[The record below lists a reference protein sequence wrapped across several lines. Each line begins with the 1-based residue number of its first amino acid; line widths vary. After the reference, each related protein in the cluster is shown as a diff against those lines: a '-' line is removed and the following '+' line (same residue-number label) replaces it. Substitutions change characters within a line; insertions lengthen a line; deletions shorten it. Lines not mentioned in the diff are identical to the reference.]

1 MCSAGRLRKKCPF
14 ITSLKHELADAG
26 AIYLLCT
33 LCLIRSTYL
42 FVVLEQEDTMG
53 KVIE

>member
-1 MCSAGRLRKKCPF
+1 VLARLSDLSGPVAC
-14 ITSLKHELADAG
+14 LAFALG
-26 AIYLLCT
+26 LVTFYLLCT

-42 FVVLEQEDTMG
+42 FVVLEQENTMG